1 MSDALLIVAAV
12 GGALAGLGGLV
23 ASVYYAVRLGEWLHE
38 HIRAPSVEI
47 LSHNINERPEPDR
60 HVLLIEVRLYNPR
73 PRSYLV
79 AEARLSH
86 QYGAF
91 ILRPVEENRLY
102 GDWRFK
108 KHSPIELLPKR
119 HLQLTLGYAARDA
132 AKYKAPVWEENQ
144 LIIDLDD
151 GTQIVSKPFDW
162 DTHILELV
170 LGAKPPP
177 SD

>member
-12 GGALAGLGGLV
+12 GGALAGLGGVV
-23 ASVYYAVRLGEWLHE
+23 AAVYYGVRLGEWLHE
-38 HIRAPSVEI
+38 HMRAPSVEI
-47 LSHNINERPEPDR
+47 LSHTIGQYVDPNR
-60 HVLLIEVRLYNPR
+60 HVLLIELRLHNPKPR
-73 PRSYLV
+73 PYVV

-132 AKYKAPVWEENQ
+132 AKHKAPVWEENQ
-144 LIIDLDD
+144 LVIDLDD
-151 GTQIVSKPFDW
+151 GTRIVSKPFDW
-162 DTHILELV
+162 DTHVLELV
-170 LGAKPPP
+170 LGAKSPP